1 MGALREKMIAEMKLR
16 NFAARTQKSYL
27 AAMVGLAKHYRQF
40 PDQLTQEQIRTYVL
54 QLQERGLS
62 SSSLNVNIS
71 GLRFFYQQVLGW
83 NQEQFFLPRRKR
95 RWRLPEVLSP
105 REVEQLLSCAVK
117 LRDRCLLMTAYS
129 AGLRVTELIHLKLSD
144 IDPERMMIRVEQGK
158 GKKDRYTILS
168 QRLLGEMKKYKQTFQ
183 PALWVF
189 FGKSR
194 NEPLHIS
201 AAQKIYNRAKQKSSI
216 EKGKSIHT
224 LRHCFATHL
233 LEGGVDL
240 VTIKTLLGHNSL
252 QSTQR
257 YLQIRQPK
265 LGSTASPLDRS
276 ICGTARYSWG
286 IPMLPSSPKLAA
298 GEKGAR
304 PELAD
309 IFRQY
314 GESYRKTHCLSASHR
329 KVMW

>member
-27 AAMVGLAKHYRQF
+27 GAMVGLAKHYRQF
-40 PDQLTQEQIRTYVL
+40 PDQLTKEQIQTYL
-54 QLQERGLS
+54 LELQEHGLS

-71 GLRFFYQQVLGW
+71 AFRFFYQQVLGW
-83 NQEQFFLPRRKR
+83 HREQFSLPRRKR
-95 RWRLPEVLSP
+95 TWRLPEVLSP
-105 REVEQLLSCAVK
+105 REVERLLEAAVK

-144 IDPERMMIRVEQGK
+144 IDAERMMIRVEQGK

-168 QRLLGEMKKYKQTFQ
+168 QRLLSELKKYKQTYQ
-183 PALWVF
+183 PVSWVF
-189 FGKSR
+189 FGLNR
-194 NEPLHIS
+194 NCPLDIS
-201 AAQKIYNRAKQKSSI
+201 AAQKVYNKAKRKSGI
-216 EKGKSIHT
+216 AKGRGIHT

-265 LGSTASPLDRS
+265 LGATASPLDLLDLRD
-276 ICGTARYSWG
+276 A
-286 IPMLPSSPKLAA
+286 PL
-298 GEKGAR
+298 
-304 PELAD
+304 
-309 IFRQY
+309 
-314 GESYRKTHCLSASHR
+314 
-329 KVMW
+329 